1 MCPYMQGIYEPKST
15 DFYDSV
21 KLDDYPLGHCV
32 KDWFCI
38 CMMMQEMT
46 VLNGWFIK
54 IVLDVPQ
61 QLQRWHSTS
70 VNEVIDIALRYNTI
84 GR

>member
-1 MCPYMQGIYEPKST
+1 MQGIYEPKST

-38 CMMMQEMT
+38 SMMLLEMT

-54 IVLDVPQ
+54 IVLDVP
-61 QLQRWHSTS
+61 
-70 VNEVIDIALRYNTI
+70 
-84 GR
+84 